1 MISINT
7 HWYSIFRQILPD
19 IASSFKIKRTFI
31 FKRTFIP
38 DDGVGVMLYDY

>member
-31 FKRTFIP
+31 P